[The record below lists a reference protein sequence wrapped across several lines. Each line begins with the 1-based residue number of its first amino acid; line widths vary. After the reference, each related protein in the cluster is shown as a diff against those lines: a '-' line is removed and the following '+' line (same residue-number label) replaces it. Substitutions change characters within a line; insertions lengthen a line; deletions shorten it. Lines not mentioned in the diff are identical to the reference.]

1 MPFVSGGAEAC
12 ASGLRQA
19 LLEHGHEAEIVSI
32 PFKWYPPDEIVRQML
47 IWEMVDLTEANG
59 KTIDLVIALKFPAYL
74 VRHSNKVVWL
84 IHQHRQAYDL
94 WGTEYGDLDGYEGN
108 RVREIIVQAD
118 NRSLR
123 EARKVFTI
131 SQKVSARLLRYNRIS
146 SEPLYPPVTSRE
158 RFRGGEYGDY
168 VFCPGRLD
176 ALKRQALLI
185 EAMALVK
192 SGAKCLIA
200 GQGGDERALRH
211 LIERHRLTRKVE
223 IITSAN
229 DEQIADYYASALA
242 VFFGPFQED
251 FGFVTVESLYSGK
264 PVITLTDSGG
274 TLEFIRDSVN
284 GLVVAPSPDS
294 IAMAIDTLFN
304 DRARAR
310 IMGEHG
316 SREVDSMQMDWP
328 RVVSSLLS

>member
-1 MPFVSGGAEAC
+1 MPFVTGGAEAC

-47 IWEMVDLTEANG
+47 IWELVDLTEANG
-59 KTIDLVIALKFPAYL
+59 KTVDLVIALKFPAYL

-94 WGTEYGDLDGYEGN
+94 WGTEYGDLHGYEGN
-108 RVREIIVQAD
+108 RVREIILQAD

-146 SEPLYPPVTSRE
+146 SEPLYPPVTKRE
-158 RFRGGEYGDY
+158 RFRCGEYGDY
-168 VFCPGRLD
+168 IFCPGRLD
-176 ALKRQALLI
+176 GLKRQALLI

-200 GQGGDERALRH
+200 GQGGDERELRH
-211 LIERHRLTRKVE
+211 LIERHRLTRRVE

-229 DEQIADYYASALA
+229 NEQIADYYANAMA

-284 GLVVAPSPDS
+284 GLVVAPSPDA
-294 IAMAIDTLFN
+294 IAIGIDTLFN

-310 IMGEHG
+310 TMGEHG